1 MDKTQSATII
11 ETHDTIDINLPAVMA
26 GLEMLTVTTNLP
38 SSENKRICK
47 KRILKDES
55 NEILNRRCSLR
66 PRKRTY
72 TEVEDNNTKNKV
84 QTEEIDCR
92 EYYLNKNL
100 KRKLNNLETIYE
112 EKDGTNEC
120 ITYMSVKRYKRMIQ
134 FQEKPTDQKLKKR
147 RAKIKRVFGSKINF
161 KRKCASMQMLLD
173 KLSGII
179 GESPTKIDNDQSE
192 KV

>member
-11 ETHDTIDINLPAVMA
+11 ETHDTIDTNLPAVVA

-72 TEVEDNNTKNKV
+72 TEVEGNNTKNKV
-84 QTEEIDCR
+84 QTEEIDCK

-179 GESPTKIDNDQSE
+179 GESPDRKS
-192 KV
+192 VV

>member
-1 MDKTQSATII
+1 MK
-11 ETHDTIDINLPAVMA
+11 
-26 GLEMLTVTTNLP
+26 
-38 SSENKRICK
+38 
-47 KRILKDES
+47 
-55 NEILNRRCSLR
+55 
-66 PRKRTY
+66 
-72 TEVEDNNTKNKV
+72 DNNTKNKV
-84 QTEEIDCR
+84 QTEEIDCK